1 MKERELVNEYLA
13 RILVISNK
21 MKANGE
27 DVKNV
32 AVVEKVLR
40 SMTPKF
46 NYVVCSIEESKDT
59 SMLSIDELQSN
70 LLVHEQRMSNIVHE
84 EHALKV
90 THGSQYAG
98 LAGRKIGHLNFGG
111 SRQNVD
117 KATVEC
123 YNCHK
128 LGHFQWEC
136 KKGVENFAENQ
147 AESEEHML
155 LMAYIEEKKQ
165 QKTDVWFLDSGCSNH
180 MCGKKEYFSEL
191 DENFSDSVKL
201 GNNSNMVVNGKGN
214 IRLDVNGVINIVT
227 EDVAQLWHCRF
238 GHLSFKGLQTL
249 QQKGMVEGLPLLK
262 PPSMLCKDCLVGKQ
276 HRDSFPMRSSWIAS
290 QILQLVHANIC
301 GPIKPASNS
310 KKRYL
315 LTFIDDFSHKTWVY
329 FLAEKSEAFT
339 VFKSFKLHVDKAT
352 NMSLKGLR
360 TDHGGEF
367 TSQEFKNFCNVHG
380 VQRQLIATYS
390 PQQNGV
396 AE

>member
-1 MKERELVNEYLA
+1 MKSNMSLNRMF
-13 RILVISNK
+13 ILHAIS
-21 MKANGE
+21 
-27 DVKNV
+27 
-32 AVVEKVLR
+32 
-40 SMTPKF
+40 
-46 NYVVCSIEESKDT
+46 
-59 SMLSIDELQSN
+59 
-70 LLVHEQRMSNIVHE
+70 LLV
-84 EHALKV
+84 AP
-90 THGSQYAG
+90 TC
-98 LAGRKIGHLNFGG
+98 F
-111 SRQNVD
+111 
-117 KATVEC
+117 
-123 YNCHK
+123 
-128 LGHFQWEC
+128 
-136 KKGVENFAENQ
+136 
-147 AESEEHML
+147 
-155 LMAYIEEKKQ
+155 
-165 QKTDVWFLDSGCSNH
+165 
-180 MCGKKEYFSEL
+180 
-191 DENFSDSVKL
+191 
-201 GNNSNMVVNGKGN
+201 
-214 IRLDVNGVINIVT
+214 NIVT
-227 EDVAQLWHCRF
+227 EDVTQLWHCRF

-262 PPSMLCKDCLVGKQ
+262 PPSKLCKDCLVGKQ